1 MSDSS
6 AQSSSSSGSSSSGS
20 DSDSGSGREERQ
32 AKRARVAPVAAP
44 VAAAAAAATPVVAP
58 AVEEPEEPE
67 EEVTFASIGIV
78 APLCEAC
85 AALGW
90 TSPTPIQREA
100 LPPALEGRDII
111 GIAETGSGKTAA
123 FALPVLQALLKAP
136 QRLFALVL
144 APTRELAFQINEQ
157 FEALG
162 GAIDAKCAV
171 IVGGTRVLIFSE
183 VYD

>member
-20 DSDSGSGREERQ
+20 DSDSGSGRQERQ

-44 VAAAAAAATPVVAP
+44 VAAAAAAAAPVVAP
-58 AVEEPEEPE
+58 AVEEAE

>member
-20 DSDSGSGREERQ
+20 DSDSGSGRQERQ

-44 VAAAAAAATPVVAP
+44 VAAAAAAAAPVVAP
-58 AVEEPEEPE
+58 AVEEAE

-90 TSPTPIQREA
+90 TNPTPIQREA

-171 IVGGTRVLIFSE
+171 IVGGTRVLNFFE

>member
-20 DSDSGSGREERQ
+20 DSDSGSGRQERQ

-44 VAAAAAAATPVVAP
+44 VAAAAASAAPVVAP
-58 AVEEPEEPE
+58 AVEEAE

-90 TSPTPIQREA
+90 TNPTPIQREA